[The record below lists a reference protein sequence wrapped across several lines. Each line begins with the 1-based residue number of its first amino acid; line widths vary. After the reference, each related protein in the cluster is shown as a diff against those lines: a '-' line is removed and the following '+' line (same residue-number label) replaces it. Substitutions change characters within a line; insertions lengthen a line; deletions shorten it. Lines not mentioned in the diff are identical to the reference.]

1 MPAQAGI
8 QELQTEAS
16 GEGTWIPAFAG
27 MTYYLFIWQKITL
40 QIISII
46 REKRT
51 TETKKGAAYCAPTDY

>member
-51 TETKKGAAYCAPTDY
+51 TETK